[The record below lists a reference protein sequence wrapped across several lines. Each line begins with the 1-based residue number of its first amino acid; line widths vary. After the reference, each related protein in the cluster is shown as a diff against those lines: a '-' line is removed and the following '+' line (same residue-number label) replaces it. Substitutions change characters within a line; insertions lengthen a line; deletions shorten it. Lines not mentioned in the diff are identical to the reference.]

1 MITDGDFATRA
12 ISARATSCNHWEMG
26 KEVVDFGEA
35 LDTCVT
41 AAIGA
46 AKQKHTHTVTQ
57 RAKGPSLQTFK

>member
-1 MITDGDFATRA
+1 MVANGDFATCA
-12 ISARATSCNHWEMG
+12 IPARATGGHHWEMG

-46 AKQKHTHTVTQ
+46 AIE
-57 RAKGPSLQTFK
+57 